1 MEAGH
6 KDGGQWSGRSAL
18 TQNRSYN
25 EQAEASCPGR
35 SPQNCWRQE
44 GWQVLEGSGGHTR
57 TCRVEAQLCQTNT
70 WGVYMKISLL
80 TNPWLFT
87 SYIISWSQTEHIFFR
102 HAAPHTL
109 CTSKNIHM
117 DVC

>member
-6 KDGGQWSGRSAL
+6 KDGGQRSGGSVL

-44 GWQVLEGSGGHTR
+44 GWQLLEGSGAHTG
-57 TCRVEAQLCQTNT
+57 TLELKLSYVKLTHGEYTQKYLYT
-70 WGVYMKISLL
+70 YKSLAI
-80 TNPWLFT
+80 
-87 SYIISWSQTEHIFFR
+87 YIIYYQLVTDRAYS
-102 HAAPHTL
+102 L
-109 CTSKNIHM
+109 
-117 DVC
+117 